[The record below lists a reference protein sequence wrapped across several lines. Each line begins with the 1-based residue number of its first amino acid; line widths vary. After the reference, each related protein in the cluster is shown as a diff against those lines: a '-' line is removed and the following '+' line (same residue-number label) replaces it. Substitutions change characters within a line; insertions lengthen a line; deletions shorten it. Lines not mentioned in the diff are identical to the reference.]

1 MTAGVASCRERM
13 GSQEWERYR
22 KALATA
28 GMESCW
34 ERMEGVGAV
43 GKENYGS
50 GNGESEIAL
59 SAAKGSQE

>member
-13 GSQEWERYR
+13 GSQEWEIYR
-22 KALATA
+22 KALAAA
-28 GMESCW
+28 GVESCW

-59 SAAKGSQE
+59 SAAEGSQE